1 MSCPLSALANIA
13 TMTAAPLQN
22 GDSFPMLPPT
32 ASKNKPMKKRSVPT
46 DADGAYAHEDLA
58 DHHRLTTG
66 MPIKFKP
73 KKSKRARTSKT
84 NQDGQPKLSLHSSST
99 SSNHR
104 RAAKM
109 FKMKDNQP
117 SFPVVLMGIMSA
129 PQNKEYISFLSDQQ
143 SFIIVHAEAL
153 AENILPMHFEAN
165 VPTLDQFLYLLET
178 WGFET
183 IMEPQYPQVKV
194 FKHPMFRK
202 GDWEACLEMKL
213 PAEEGKISKSNSP
226 AHAPAPHPPS
236 PRHLSIAAAVER
248 QSPPMMAR
256 SVTPP
261 DCSLSPGRVESAAPQ
276 WLMQS
281 ASLELEQLIKATAQ
295 TRCRLSGFKAMNS
308 ISASP
313 SLEELSM
320 NYLELKKMHH
330 QVRISEASASIMS
343 RNRGGTSLTSSY
355 GQETRLTDAHVK
367 LVTNDVVSAAV
378 AALKNGN
385 QQQHHANSPSPS
397 ISIESRLDAMTEAFL
412 ERSNARMKRSRP
424 AGIYGKTQLT
434 QLSDVVDAQTRAM
447 LAQKRQQS

>member
-1 MSCPLSALANIA
+1 
-13 TMTAAPLQN
+13 MTAAPLQN
-22 GDSFPMLPPT
+22 GDSFPILPPI

-46 DADGAYAHEDLA
+46 DADGALFVHEYLA
-58 DHHRLTTG
+58 DHRRLTTG
-66 MPIKFKP
+66 IPIKFKP

-84 NQDGQPKLSLHSSST
+84 NQNGQPKLSLHSSS
-99 SSNHR
+99 SISNSFRR

-129 PQNKEYISFLSDQQ
+129 PQNKEYISFLSDEQ

-165 VPTLDQFLYLLET
+165 APTLDQFLYLLET

-183 IMEPQYPQVKV
+183 IMEPQYPGVKV

-213 PAEEGKISKSNSP
+213 PAEEGNISKSNSP
-226 AHAPAPHPPS
+226 AHAPARHPPS
-236 PRHLSIAAAVER
+236 PRQLSIAAAVER

-261 DCSLSPGRVESAAPQ
+261 ENNALSPGRVESAAPQ
-276 WLMQS
+276 WLIQS

-295 TRCRLSGFKAMNS
+295 TRCRLSGFQAMNS

-320 NYLELKKMHH
+320 NYQELKKMHH
-330 QVRISEASASIMS
+330 QVRISEATASMMS

-397 ISIESRLDAMTEAFL
+397 FSIESRLDAMTEAFL

-424 AGIYGKTQLT
+424 TGIFGKTQLT

-447 LAQKRQQS
+447 LAQKRQQC